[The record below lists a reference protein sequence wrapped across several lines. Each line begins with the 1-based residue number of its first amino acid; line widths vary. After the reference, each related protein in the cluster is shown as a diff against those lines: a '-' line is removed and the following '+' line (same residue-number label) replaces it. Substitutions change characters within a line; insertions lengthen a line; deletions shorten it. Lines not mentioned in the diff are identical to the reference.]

1 MNTKLVDSLF
11 EIIRSLEPT
20 EFTLLNE
27 KIQNLNNYNSSQKS
41 PEILT
46 SEERFKAIKEWAES
60 HDYDTPLLS
69 DYAVSRAGIYEED

>member
-11 EIIRSLEPT
+11 EIISSLDPK

-27 KIQNLNNYNSSQKS
+27 RIKTLNIPQSSQES

-60 HDYDTPLLS
+60 HDNDTPLLS

>member
-27 KIQNLNNYNSSQKS
+27 RIQSLHISTSSQEN

-46 SEERFKAIKEWAES
+46 DDERFQAIKEWAES
-60 HDYDTPLLS
+60 HDDDTPLLS

>member
-11 EIIRSLEPT
+11 EIICSLEPT

-27 KIQNLNNYNSSQKS
+27 RIKTLNIPQSSQES

-46 SEERFKAIKEWAES
+46 SEERFKSIKEWAES
-60 HDYDTPLLS
+60 HDDDTPLLS